1 MALRSAVSDASR
13 RDSGFRSGWV
23 FFFGYGRDRIATEAK
38 VGWGGVYSM
47 EFFSKEWVD

>member
-23 FFFGYGRDRIATEAK
+23 FFFWVRARQNRDRSE
-38 VGWGGVYSM
+38 GGLGGRV
-47 EFFSKEWVD
+47 